1 MQRSS
6 TKLRAD
12 AEQLSLIP
20 ERPQIVSTPVALDH
34 IPLLKNTADALDYA
48 CRLANVVPKA
58 IYPNMGVDKT
68 VWSRICSGEWDLDG
82 RDVLK
87 FDRTVNNDA
96 YLLFLIH
103 QHGYDL
109 STLRKARDDKERR
122 ISELEQHIADQDR
135 LIDKMAERMAEML
148 AQRVGN

>member
-6 TKLRAD
+6 TKVRAV
-12 AEQLSLIP
+12 EQLSLIP
-20 ERPQIVSTPVALDH
+20 ERRQIVSAPVALDH

-48 CRLANVVPKA
+48 CRLANVVPKEICA
-58 IYPNMGVDKT
+58 NMDVDKT

-96 YLLFLIH
+96 YLLFLVH

-109 STLRKARDDKERR
+109 SSLRKARDDKERR
-122 ISELEQHIADQDR
+122 IAELEQHVIDQDR
-135 LIDKMAERMAEML
+135 IIDRMAERIADMIAKR
-148 AQRVGN
+148 AGK